1 MTHSG
6 RPVAPLVVVLGL
18 MLGPAVALGLA
29 RFAYAL
35 ILPAMRTALGWSFAT
50 AGAMNTANALG
61 YLIGAP
67 LAGALAKRLG
77 ERRIFVAGMAVTALA
92 LLASGASADTLVL
105 LVIRAVAGAGGAVC
119 FVVGAGLAAQAG
131 RHLPHGRAAMLL
143 GVYFA
148 GGGTGIVLS
157 GLAVPPVLAWGGWR
171 AAWLVLGVLSLVG
184 LAGAVPAARAV
195 PAIVERAD
203 SPEHERPSW
212 WRLSALLGCYG
223 LFGAGYIAY
232 MTFIV
237 AALTAG
243 HATSGEITA
252 FWTVLGV
259 TSVGAA
265 FGWGP
270 LLGAWRSGTGIA
282 VILAILTVGAVL
294 PVMAIN
300 AVTIAASALL
310 FGTTFL
316 SVVTA
321 VTAAAR
327 RVLPPG
333 QWTSAIA
340 TLTVAFALGQ
350 CAGPVLSGA
359 LADRPTGVRAGLA
372 LGAALLALGS
382 AVALA
387 HNRLAREIPAR

>member
-1 MTHSG
+1 
-6 RPVAPLVVVLGL
+6 LLVVLGL

-35 ILPAMRTALGWSFAT
+35 VLPAMRTSLGWSFAT

-61 YLIGAP
+61 YLAGAP
-67 LAGALAKRLG
+67 LAGALAKRFG
-77 ERRIFVAGMAVTALA
+77 ERRLFVVGMAVTALA
-92 LLASGASADTLVL
+92 LLASGASGNTLAL
-105 LVIRAVAGAGGAVC
+105 LAIRAAAGASGAVC
-119 FVVGAGLAAQAG
+119 FVVGAGLAAQVG

-148 GGGTGIVLS
+148 GGGTGIVVS
-157 GLAVPPVLAWGGWR
+157 GLTVPPVLEVGGWR
-171 AAWLVLGVLSLVG
+171 AAWLGLGVLSLVAM
-184 LAGAVPAARAV
+184 AGAIPAARAV
-195 PAIVERAD
+195 HPAIERAASAD
-203 SPEHERPSW
+203 HERPSW
-212 WRLSALLGCYG
+212 WRLSALLTCYG

-237 AALTAG
+237 AALTTAR
-243 HATSGEITA
+243 ATSGDITA

-259 TSVGAA
+259 MSIGAA

-270 LLGAWRSGTGIA
+270 LLGACRPGTGIA
-282 VILAILTVGAVL
+282 VILAILTVGAAL
-294 PVMAIN
+294 PVLAVNAISI
-300 AVTIAASALL
+300 TASAVL
-310 FGTTFL
+310 FGITFL

-327 RVLPPG
+327 RVLPPN

-359 LADRPTGVRAGLA
+359 LADQPTGVRAGLA
-372 LGAALLALGS
+372 LGALLLALAS
-382 AVALA
+382 AIAVL
-387 HNRLAREIPAR
+387 HNRSA